1 MTGDVLAAQAT
12 AGAEELADLSAG
24 ALAEHFRSRALSPV
38 EVLEAVHRRIERLEP
53 VLHALW
59 AADPA
64 AAVEAARRSEQRWRR
79 GEPAGPVDG
88 VPVTVKENLASRGV
102 PVPLGTAATPLVPAA
117 EDSPPVARL
126 REAGAVLLAKTT
138 MPDYGMLSSGLSS
151 FHALAR
157 NPWNPAWTPGGSSA
171 GAAAAAAA
179 GYGPLHVGTDI
190 GGSVRLPASWTATT
204 TLKPSLGRVPLSA
217 PWHSRVAGPMTRTV
231 ADSALLLSVLA
242 QPDWRDHM
250 SLPPASLD
258 WTSLDSDVRGLR
270 VGLWLEPGA
279 GLPVDPQTRALVE
292 AAART
297 FADAGA
303 EVEVLPPFADE
314 QMLADLDLFWRVRAW
329 TDFSRL
335 PHERQAAV
343 LPYIADWCRGGA
355 DVPGTAVMRCVNRL
369 VEIRAATVTATQ
381 PFDLVLSPVSPV
393 PTFPAEWPSPTR
405 DPARAL
411 EHIGFT
417 FPFSISEQPAASVN
431 CGFDSAGKSV
441 GLQIAARRFDDLG
454 ALRAAAWYE
463 RARPASARPDW
474 TALSRRLGSAPDIG
488 APGG

>member
-1 MTGDVLAAQAT
+1 MTGGTVTTGGPAP
-12 AGAEELADLSAG
+12 AGSAEEPADLSAVQMV
-24 ALAEHFRSRALSPV
+24 ASFRIRALSPV
-38 EVLEAVHRRIERLEP
+38 EVLDAVHRRTERLEP
-53 VLHALW
+53 LLHALW

-64 AAVEAARRSEQRWRR
+64 AAQEAARRSEQRWRR

-102 PVPLGTAATPLVPAA
+102 PVAVGTAATALVPAT

-157 NPWNPAWTPGGSSA
+157 NPWNPEWNPGGSSA
-171 GAAAAAAA
+171 GAATAAAA

-190 GGSVRLPASWTATT
+190 GGSVRLPASWTATA
-204 TLKPSLGRVPLSA
+204 TLKPSFGRVPLGV

-242 QPDWRDHM
+242 QPDWRDSM
-250 SLPPASLD
+250 SLPPAALD
-258 WTSLDSDVRGLR
+258 WTALDGDVRGLR
-270 VGLWLEPGA
+270 VGLWTEPGC
-279 GLPVDPQTRALVE
+279 GLPVDPETHALVQE
-292 AAART
+292 AARIFT
-297 FADAGA
+297 DGGA
-303 EVEVLPPFADE
+303 EVELLAPFVDE

-329 TDFSRL
+329 TDFSAL

-355 DVPGTAVMRCVNRL
+355 DVPGIRVMQCVNRL
-369 VEIRAATVTATQ
+369 VDIRAATVTATA

-405 DPARAL
+405 DVDRAL
-411 EHIGFT
+411 AHIGFT

-431 CGFDSAGKSV
+431 CGFDSAGKPV

-463 RARPASARPDW
+463 RARPPSAQPDW
-474 TALSRRLGSAPDIG
+474 AGLSRRLRSY
-488 APGG
+488 PG